1 MLQNLTSIY
10 INIKEVSHH
19 NGLSTSILQTAPPP
33 PPKPNHLNYQIN
45 SQNIQSFTKRLNYHM
60 I

>member
-1 MLQNLTSIY
+1 MLQNLTLIY

-45 SQNIQSFTKRLNYHM
+45 SQNIQFSTKRF
-60 I
+60 IT

>member
-1 MLQNLTSIY
+1 MLQNLTLIY

-19 NGLSTSILQTAPPP
+19 NGLSISILQTAPPQ
-33 PPKPNHLNYQIN
+33 KT
-45 SQNIQSFTKRLNYHM
+45 QSFKLSNKFTKYSILYKKVYHM